1 MMRNTLSQIGPL
13 RNWWPLFGGMGVGF
27 LALAATVGL
36 GILLSWLIDGP
47 DGKARA
53 MCDQMVER
61 LFNATE
67 ATEVMR
73 AGIII
78 ERLNC
83 SLRRRL

>member
-1 MMRNTLSQIGPL
+1 MRNTLSQIGPL
-13 RNWWPLFGGMGVGF
+13 RDWWPLFGGVGVGLLAF
-27 LALAATVGL
+27 LGIAGFAILIDQLAA
-36 GILLSWLIDGP
+36 GP

-53 MCDQMVER
+53 LCDQMVER
-61 LFNATE
+61 LLTTSE
-67 ATEVMR
+67 AVEVMR